1 MKMLRVLIPL
11 TVLSVGA
18 SSALAD
24 FDVSPTV
31 SGNQIQTNAISDATG
46 QFVTNVRVFNFAF
59 DDPTT
64 PGFTQDPGFH
74 TPLNSGFAPST
85 AVSVSPITAL
95 TYWSGT
101 GSPTFGMAPNDPTLK
116 LAFGLTSATANN
128 TAPSG
133 TVLIGNTDSSGA
145 LHEHIES
152 SLTGP
157 GGQTPA
163 SGIYMVGLK
172 LTDPQYSDSQPFYA
186 LYNNG
191 GLSDDQVTA
200 AKTYVRDTLAPG
212 SNLAVAPEPSGV
224 CLLALGACGLLVRRR
239 ARADAA

>member
-1 MKMLRVLIPL
+1 MKSLRVFIPIL
-11 TVLSVGA
+11 ALSMGA

-24 FDVSPTV
+24 FDVSPTI

-46 QFVTNVRVFNFAF
+46 QYVTNVRVFNFAF

-74 TPLNSGFAPST
+74 TPTNSGFGPSSP
-85 AVSVSPITAL
+85 VSVSPITSL
-95 TYWSGT
+95 TYWSGA
-101 GSPTFGMAPNDPTLK
+101 GSPTFGAAPSNPTLK
-116 LAFGLTSATANN
+116 LAFGLTSATVGN

-133 TVLIGNTDSSGA
+133 TVFIGNTDASGE

-152 SLTGP
+152 TLTAP

-172 LTDPQYSDSQPFYA
+172 LTDPQYTDSLPFYA

-191 GLSDDQVTA
+191 GLDGSLVNE
-200 AKTYVRDTLAPG
+200 AKTHVHDTLAPG
-212 SNLAVAPEPSGV
+212 SNLAVAPEPSAV
-224 CLLALGACGLLVRRR
+224 CLLMFAGCALLVRRR
-239 ARADAA
+239 AVNGAA